1 MNDNLKQ
8 ELQTALAILSRLN
21 VSGDAVDLMAAAKNK
36 IRNVKAA
43 LEQPDKDEAKGE

>member
-1 MNDNLKQ
+1 MNDNMKQ

-36 IRNVKAA
+36 IRNVMAA
-43 LEQPDKDEAKGE
+43 MEQPVEVENKNE